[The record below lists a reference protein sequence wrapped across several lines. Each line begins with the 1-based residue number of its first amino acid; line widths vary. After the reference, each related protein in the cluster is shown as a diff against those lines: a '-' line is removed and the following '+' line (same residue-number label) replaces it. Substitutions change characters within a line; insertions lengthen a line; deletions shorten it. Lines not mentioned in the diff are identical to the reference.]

1 MRASFIVLLSLLFV
15 CSCQEPPVESYA
27 VIPQPAEIAY
37 TPGFVKLKQ
46 QPVVAYSPA
55 LANEAQMLQSY
66 LQIETTAGRG
76 LFACVGQ
83 RGTDASIL
91 FADRFFA

>member
-1 MRASFIVLLSLLFV
+1 MRASFFVLLSLLFV

-55 LANEAQMLQSY
+55 LANEAQMLKYSLGVGSVCLAGPERGIY
-66 LQIETTAGRG
+66 LGSGFGKDNDKSE
-76 LFACVGQ
+76 
-83 RGTDASIL
+83 
-91 FADRFFA
+91 